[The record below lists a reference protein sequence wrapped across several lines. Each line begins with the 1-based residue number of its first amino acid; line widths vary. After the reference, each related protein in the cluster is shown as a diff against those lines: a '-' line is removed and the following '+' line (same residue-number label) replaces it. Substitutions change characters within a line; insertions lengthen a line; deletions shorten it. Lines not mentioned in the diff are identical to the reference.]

1 MPDRCSQGQL
11 FPVARWER
19 CSGNRWL
26 GTWRLFLELPRV
38 VLPHRSFAE
47 VPQEQG
53 GRAVQ
58 GLGCAT
64 LCCSIGW
71 EQGEECRWVAFT
83 QHQGW
88 EGDRCVRKMS
98 MDISMVFATLSPAA
112 QLGSELLSPLAKLS
126 LGTRTLRAMP
136 LLSLGRP
143 SALGGLGDLA
153 EIWCCGCKLQIIGC
167 PCKVPYPS

>member
-26 GTWRLFLELPRV
+26 GTWGLFLELPHV
-38 VLPHRSFAE
+38 VLLHRSLAE

-64 LCCSIGW
+64 LCCSIEW
-71 EQGEECRWVAFT
+71 EQGEECRRVAFT
-83 QHQGW
+83 QPRAGR
-88 EGDRCVRKMS
+88 EIGVR
-98 MDISMVFATLSPAA
+98 
-112 QLGSELLSPLAKLS
+112 
-126 LGTRTLRAMP
+126 
-136 LLSLGRP
+136 GR
-143 SALGGLGDLA
+143 
-153 EIWCCGCKLQIIGC
+153 
-167 PCKVPYPS
+167 